1 MPCIFTISSSSRR
14 HLLGSLVNLF
24 QKADK
29 DLLLQPRL
37 GLVHLLNH
45 LDDLVVRLLFVLGES
60 PRDVDIRRRKDLLDL
75 LLASRVPS
83 SIVFLYSTGS
93 IHRVSAP
100 R

>member
-1 MPCIFTISSSSRR
+1 MLCIFNKPSFHR

-37 GLVHLLNH
+37 GLVHLLDH
-45 LDDLVVRLLFVLGES
+45 LDDLVVRLLFVLGKS

-75 LLASRVPS
+75 LFARRVPS
-83 SIVFLYSTGS
+83 AVVFLYSRGS
-93 IHRVSAP
+93 IHRVFSA